1 MSIFQY
7 LDNFLEDSVEF
18 IWGKPL
24 VFLLIGGGIFL
35 MIYSRLL
42 PFIYF
47 KHAIN
52 VLRGKYD
59 KEGEKG
65 EISHF
70 QALSG
75 HLATTVG
82 MGNVS
87 GVALAIVAGGPGAIF
102 WMWMSALIG
111 MTTKFFTCT
120 LALKYRGKD
129 SEGNIQGGPMYVI
142 REAMPKAWRPLAAFF
157 AIAGLFGATP
167 IYQSNQIV
175 QVTKDVL
182 LRPLDLVTA
191 EEVYTDAAIG
201 FVILF
206 FTVLVIFGGIKRIGD
221 VASKLVPTMVIVYMG
236 AVGFILL
243 SNLEGVLDNFIFIF
257 EDAFSAEAALG
268 GAIGTIMI
276 EGAKRAA
283 FSNEAGIGTAPMM
296 HGAAKTDEPVREGL
310 VAMIGPFVDTIVV
323 CTMTALALLSTG
335 VWKEQGIDGISLTVR
350 AFEVGIPVV
359 GPYILFGCVL
369 IFGFTTVFGFSYL
382 GQKCLSYLIG
392 AKYSKKFNYWYVGII
407 IIGSIWSL
415 GGVVNVIFVMY
426 GLMAIPTMLST
437 LYLAPKVMEE
447 AKAYF
452 AKY

>member
-1 MSIFQY
+1 MIH
-7 LDNFLEDSVEF
+7 
-18 IWGKPL
+18 
-24 VFLLIGGGIFL
+24 LLRSNQGSSTGI
-35 MIYSRLL
+35 S
-42 PFIYF
+42 
-47 KHAIN
+47 
-52 VLRGKYD
+52 
-59 KEGEKG
+59 
-65 EISHF
+65 SF
-70 QALSG
+70 QALTVSLSG
-75 HLATTVG
+75 RVG
-82 MGNVS
+82 TGNIA
-87 GVALAIVAGGPGAIF
+87 GVAAAIGFGGPGAIF
-102 WMWMSALIG
+102 WMWVSALIG

-142 REAMPKAWRPLAAFF
+142 REAMPKQWRPLAAFF

-167 IYQSNQIV
+167 VYQSNQIV

-182 LRPLDLVTA
+182 LKPLGFISA
-191 EEVYTDAAIG
+191 NEIYTDAAIG

-206 FTVLVIFGGIKRIGD
+206 FTVLVIFGGIQRIGD
-221 VASKLVPTMVIVYMG
+221 VASKLVPTMVVVYMLS
-236 AVGFILL
+236 VGFILL
-243 SNLEGVLDNFIFIF
+243 SNLDGVFANFIFIF
-257 EDAFSAEAALG
+257 KDAFSAEAALG
-268 GAIGTIMI
+268 GAIGAIMI

-335 VWKEQGIDGISLTVR
+335 VWTEQGLDGISLTAR
-350 AFEVGIPVV
+350 AFEVGIPVF

-392 AKYSKKFNYWYVGII
+392 VKYSKYFNYWYVGII
-407 IIGSIWSL
+407 MIGSIWSL
-415 GGVVNVIFVMY
+415 GGVVNIIFVMY

-447 AKAYF
+447 ARLYF
-452 AKY
+452 AKYK